1 MKLASL
7 LFPLAL
13 IAAQPAF
20 AADPLAGIWQTSPGR
35 DGGFGHVQIKP
46 CGAGLCGTVVRTF
59 DASGKA
65 VQASDLGAAIL
76 DQVQPT
82 GGGGYGEGRIINP
95 ESGRSY
101 TARLTLRGDQL
112 DVGGCILMICRNAGT
127 WQRVK

>member
-1 MKLASL
+1 MKLASI

-13 IAAQPAF
+13 IAAQPAL
-20 AADPLAGIWQTSPGR
+20 AADPLTGIWQTSPGR
-35 DGGFGHVQIKP
+35 DGGFGHVQIQP

-59 DASGKA
+59 DASGKV

-76 DQVQPT
+76 DKVQPT
-82 GGGGYGEGRIINP
+82 GDGGYGEGRIINP

-101 TARLTLRGDQL
+101 TARLTLRGDRL

-127 WQRVK
+127 WQRVE